1 MKFLRFL
8 SCFSILLFCFSN
20 CSEENPQSPK
30 QDNNK
35 GRLVVKSNPS
45 GAKIFLLGTDTGKS
59 TPDSLDLDPGTYD
72 FFLYKQYFDTAFF
85 SAKVIE
91 NLTTTKEITLQD
103 GTPFVVISLD
113 HIYAFTGDSV
123 KFIWIV
129 NQDILI
135 DSMVITRPINSL
147 PEYLTYRHVLNK
159 RLYEW
164 KDQLGN
170 QIQYTLPLP
179 ELDFNYYPRIE
190 GFTYD
195 INFYG
200 QKAHGGMTSFHLF
213 FSQVL

>member
-1 MKFLRFL
+1 MKKFTLL
-8 SCFSILLFCFSN
+8 LLIIFSFFIIR
-20 CSEENPQSPK
+20 CSDDSPTDPLPQNS
-30 QDNNK
+30 K
-35 GRLVVKSNPS
+35 GKMVIKSNPS
-45 GAKIFLLGTDTGKS
+45 GARIYLMGTDTGKN

-91 NLTTTKEITLQD
+91 NLTTTKEIALQD
-103 GTPFVVISLD
+103 GTPFVVINLD
-113 HIYAFTGDSV
+113 HTYAFTGDSV
-123 KFIWIV
+123 KFTWIV

-135 DSMVITRPINSL
+135 DSIVITRPINSL
-147 PEYLTYRHVLNK
+147 PEYMTDRYVLNK
-159 RLYEW
+159 RNYEW
-164 KDQLGN
+164 EDQLGN
-170 QIQYTLPLP
+170 QIQYYLPLP

-200 QKAHGGMTSFHLF
+200 QKAHGLMTSFHLF